1 MSIFSK
7 YNDEIL
13 ELLQK
18 GLSNR
23 EIARQISPDKI
34 SGIRKHIAKLKDNT
48 GILNACN
55 SVGVDPKTVPML

>member
-23 EIARQISPDKI
+23 EI
-34 SGIRKHIAKLKDNT
+34 SGRFCLSKPLDLENTLQKLKIIR
-48 GILNACN
+48 GF
-55 SVGVDPKTVPML
+55 